1 MSISRVWRTALS
13 MMLVIC
19 MVIGFVPVSAF
30 AVSEKLNYVSIGDS
44 MSNGFALGN
53 GYNSTGHEGFNEIC
67 TKAYP
72 YLVAEHYGWNLTQ
85 LSTSGMRAEDL
96 HYILEAGQPDA
107 YPADD
112 YTKNLLNSRWK
123 GEWDGKDAAGVFQSA
138 VKNADVISLSLGN
151 ANFGVYVMDMLNDLE
166 SDDYANATLDN
177 ALKMLSI
184 EGEMRDVVY
193 KIYDEVV
200 AYLSAR
206 LPKKVA
212 ELMANRIAYVATS
225 YMYNVTGSLNAI
237 AALNPDVE
245 IVMVGM
251 MNNMSGCEMELTYQG
266 KTSKIDFAEVL
277 DLLINPLNLYLAGMP
292 TFLQTRENY
301 ANVDFYYAELDR
313 IECLGT
319 TFKDDFE
326 NDRVFYLSRFVP
338 ELSAIYFPIFGL
350 DENTITWQNVY
361 DYLQKG
367 SSAVSED
374 KIVAVELYLMLQELM
389 LNSMDKKPSINID
402 ALSEADI
409 PISAMFSIDEA
420 AKYAIASQFDLS
432 KALTLDDLPV
442 LKEIL
447 SNNGVVIGMMSYYG
461 RTGLANGISSHP
473 SAKTHADMKNMIVS
487 SYDAK
492 YTAQEETIIKVGKL
506 LDKAYNDPNVQAAI
520 AKASSGKVRIE
531 NSFKYVALGDGTAAA
546 SGYPELLKDK
556 LAAEAAAINVTN
568 VEFKNLA
575 KAGNT
580 VAKTMANLPADV
592 ADANLITLGF
602 SQAEM
607 LGNALV
613 GAFNGETVETDWIGL
628 LGEEAMPYVD
638 KALEAV
644 HEKLATIELPEMLDI
659 DLDRLVECY
668 AYSAAEYAVR
678 LPELVRAIREVNKD
692 AEIAVVGMYNPLQNV
707 SINIKVAGTAFEMD
721 MSDMGGYFDYI
732 VDIMYAYCI
741 VGAIRYNSFDYVEA
755 REVKIQKNEW
765 SLKEMGALM
774 GGDVSVLYP
783 NDEGKAYIAEQLD
796 KALTVVY
803 GPNEPEEEPI
813 LPNIPDFPSRP
824 EVPAEPLVAP
834 VVTTAVD
841 PVTGGALLTWEAV
854 EGADE
859 YEIYRA
865 TSSKGKYTLVETV
878 TDAEAVVSVAVG

>member
-1 MSISRVWRTALS
+1 MTISRVWRTALAVV
-13 MMLVIC
+13 LVIC
-19 MVIGFVPVSAF
+19 MAIGFVPVSAF
-30 AVSEKLNYVSIGDS
+30 AASEKLNYVSIGDS

-53 GYNSTGHEGFNEIC
+53 GYGSTNHDGFNEIC

-85 LSTSGMRAEDL
+85 LATSGLRSEDL

-112 YTKNLLNSRWK
+112 YTNDLLSHRWK
-123 GEWDGKDAAGVFQSA
+123 GTWNGKDAAGVFQDA
-138 VKNADVISLSLGN
+138 VKNADVISLALGN
-151 ANFGVYVMDMLNDLE
+151 ANFGVYLMSMLGELD
-166 SDDYANATLDN
+166 SDTYAYATLDN
-177 ALKMLSI
+177 AVKLLSLEGDLKDL
-184 EGEMRDVVY
+184 VY
-193 KIYDEVV
+193 DLYDELV
-200 AYLSAR
+200 AYLSLR
-206 LPKKVA
+206 LPKKLA
-212 ELMANRIAYVATS
+212 ETIADRVAYVATS

-251 MNNMSGCEMELTYQG
+251 MNNMSGCEMEITYQG
-266 KTSKIDFAEVL
+266 KTNMLDFAEML

-292 TFLQTRENY
+292 TYLQTKEAY
-301 ANVDFYYAELDR
+301 ADVAFYYAELDR

-319 TFKDDFE
+319 TFKDDFD
-326 NDRVFYLSRFVP
+326 NDRAFYLSRFVP
-338 ELSAIYFPIFGL
+338 DLTSLYFPIFGL

-374 KIVAVELYLMLQELM
+374 KIVAVELYLMLQELV
-389 LNSMDKKPSINID
+389 LNSMEQKPSADLD
-402 ALSEADI
+402 ALSAMNVPE
-409 PISAMFSIDEA
+409 SAILSVGEVT
-420 AKYAIASQFDLS
+420 KYAIASQFDLS

-447 SNNGVVIGMMSYYG
+447 SNNGTVIGLMSYYG
-461 RTGLANGISSHP
+461 RSGLADGMSSHP
-473 SAKTHADMKNMIVS
+473 TAKTHVDMKNMIVS

-520 AKASSGKVRIE
+520 AKASSGKVRVE

-546 SGYPELLKDK
+546 SGYPELLKEK
-556 LAAEAAAINVTN
+556 LAAEAAAINVRN

-607 LGNALV
+607 LGSALA
-613 GAFNGETVETDWIGL
+613 GAINGQTVEADWIGL

-638 KALEAV
+638 KALGMV
-644 HEKLATIELPEMLDI
+644 REKLAAMELDASLADMMDQM
-659 DLDRLVECY
+659 VESY
-668 AYSAAEYAVR
+668 AYSAAEFAVR

-692 AEIAVVGMYNPLQNV
+692 AEIGVVGMNNPLQDV
-707 SINIKVAGTAFEMD
+707 VIDAMGVKLDLS
-721 MSDMGGYFDYI
+721 SMGGYFDY
-732 VDIMYAYCI
+732 
-741 VGAIRYNSFDYVEA
+741 
-755 REVKIQKNEW
+755 
-765 SLKEMGALM
+765 
-774 GGDVSVLYP
+774 
-783 NDEGKAYIAEQLD
+783 
-796 KALTVVY
+796 VV
-803 GPNEPEEEPI
+803 
-813 LPNIPDFPSRP
+813 
-824 EVPAEPLVAP
+824 
-834 VVTTAVD
+834 
-841 PVTGGALLTWEAV
+841 
-854 EGADE
+854 
-859 YEIYRA
+859 
-865 TSSKGKYTLVETV
+865 
-878 TDAEAVVSVAVG
+878 